1 MEKIYMEDN
10 NNKKST
16 TNRFLKGNGI
26 VTASVLIAIVAVF
39 AFVATSFN
47 NPSWAAVPTVDSNLG
62 NEFTLIVNTDGPDI
76 TIEGATGT
84 TPSGIGLFWAN
95 KKDGTSVFC
104 LEHDIGADSNVFY
117 KKYKDWEND
126 TPQLGGTA
134 KKYSVLYILANG
146 YYDKASSL
154 YNDKDMK
161 NVSLTERAVITQLA
175 LWDYLYQTK
184 ATSSSKYETDYL
196 ATGKPGKSFTKINIG
211 SEEKTCLKDG
221 KSCNYYTTYVK
232 PLVDAAMNAT
242 SDDTAPKLNVS
253 GGTDV
258 SLTEDGKYYQSS
270 AITVTAGNTS
280 TEKFKVKINDKTSPD
295 GAVIVDADG
304 KAIDENK
311 YYDFNTK
318 FYVRV
323 PVDSVDSNGANVDL
337 EFSSVGYEYVGYEY
351 MAYDKS
357 ANKFLEGDA
366 AKQKIVGVD
375 VKTKSKSIPFS
386 VKFDYVP
393 EVPDTGMNTS
403 QIIYFIGLVIL
414 VCGVGIVYANIKP
427 KESN

>member
-1 MEKIYMEDN
+1 MEKIYMEDNN

-47 NPSWAAVPTVDSNLG
+47 NPSWAAVPSVNGLG
-62 NEFTLIVNTDGPDI
+62 DEFTLITGDPIV
-76 TIEGATGT
+76 TIENGSSKAGV
-84 TPSGIGLFWAN
+84 GLFWVN
-95 KKDGTSVFC
+95 KVYGTSVFC
-104 LEHDIGADSNVFY
+104 LENNIGADTNVFY
-117 KKYKDWEND
+117 KNYKNWKKDSSE
-126 TPQLGGTA
+126 LGGSA
-134 KKYSVLYILANG
+134 KTYSVLYILANG

-161 NVSLTERAVITQLA
+161 TVSLTERAVITQLA

-184 ATSSSKYETDYL
+184 ATNSSDYEEKYL

-211 SEEKTCLKDG
+211 SEEKVCLRDG

-295 GAVIVDADG
+295 GAVIVYG
-304 KAIDENK
+304 EKGEAIDENK

-337 EFSSVGYEYVGYEY
+337 EFLSDGYEYVGYEY

-357 ANKFLEGDA
+357 ANEFLEGDA

-375 VKTKSKSIPFS
+375 VNSMSKSIPFS

-393 EVPDTGMNTS
+393 EVPNTGMNTS